1 MFSMTTQQER
11 FLTAFFSFRPR
22 LRMGHRIAKVD
33 ESTVATNV
41 VAMSSST
48 ALYVS
53 IGFEIA
59 LTTAGMAGETSGF
72 SFVWHTANRA

>member
-1 MFSMTTQQER
+1 MTTQQER

-22 LRMGHRIAKVD
+22 LRMGQRIANVD

-53 IGFEIA
+53 AGLEIA
-59 LTTAGMAGETSGF
+59 LTTAGIAGETSGF
-72 SFVWHTANRA
+72 SFV